1 MHLRLVRNRASG
13 SGKDRRYAQLVQSFR
28 RPDGMPAHRVVAN
41 LGELDDR
48 EVQNLKLALEAS
60 RKGKS
65 LVLPEASPKK
75 AWPLRVLANLEY
87 LHLAVGLRIWEYWKL
102 SELFNRL
109 LPKGGDAVVP
119 GDVILALTLQRC
131 VAPGSKLYAQRWFPR
146 TALPE
151 LLGIDLSQFNNTR
164 LHRVLD
170 QLDEVDAE
178 LQEALPVRY
187 QQHDGAFLSLFMDV
201 TDTWFEGRGCDLA
214 ARDRTKEGFT
224 DRHKIGIVLL
234 CSDRGFPLRWKVV
247 AGKRRDAPIMSE
259 MLQSLEHL
267 AWTGDVPLV
276 CDRAMGQAGSVTK
289 LVDSGHRFLTA
300 APRTEIAS
308 YEVEVPN
315 TTDLAVPL
323 GLVPATYDDDLKA
336 VAEAVER
343 GGMERVDERLF
354 VLDLGVKERELV
366 FQLPELGDEVIF
378 NEDELKGGALALL
391 KARRLREMLDAQVV
405 KSQGELA
412 RREQVS
418 QPRITQLLNLL
429 KLAPDLQARILAG
442 EFGYVSEH
450 YLRDCVRYESKQKQL
465 RMLEENAQLARP
477 AFAGKAVRKS
487 RSGRRSARVRL
498 VLYFNPQMC
507 IEQRITAE
515 AHRQSVE
522 DFAADLNRRLHSE
535 RTRLTPE
542 SMHSLLTERLAYHS
556 FLKLY
561 TIHLDLVGLP
571 GSDCKVPQLRL
582 EFDEHEW
589 HRRRRHDGFVLLV
602 AHPEIPMKAQELV
615 ELYRAKDAV
624 EKDFR
629 TIKDVVRLRP
639 VYHHTDPKV
648 RAHVTLCML
657 ALLLERTLEQ
667 RLRRSSMPMTAP
679 ACFET
684 LASCHL
690 NLLQTDPDLPPTYS
704 ITEPSTEQRDLLKVL
719 RMGDLVDA
727 EEVAPRIQPRAP
739 SQG

>member
-1 MHLRLVRNRASG
+1 MLPLQFRA
-13 SGKDRRYAQLVQSFR
+13 L
-28 RPDGMPAHRVVAN
+28 
-41 LGELDDR
+41 
-48 EVQNLKLALEAS
+48 
-60 RKGKS
+60 
-65 LVLPEASPKK
+65 
-75 AWPLRVLANLEY
+75 
-87 LHLAVGLRIWEYWKL
+87 
-102 SELFNRL
+102 
-109 LPKGGDAVVP
+109 
-119 GDVILALTLQRC
+119 
-131 VAPGSKLYAQRWFPR
+131 
-146 TALPE
+146 
-151 LLGIDLSQFNNTR
+151 
-164 LHRVLD
+164 
-170 QLDEVDAE
+170 
-178 LQEALPVRY
+178 
-187 QQHDGAFLSLFMDV
+187 
-201 TDTWFEGRGCDLA
+201 
-214 ARDRTKEGFT
+214 
-224 DRHKIGIVLL
+224 
-234 CSDRGFPLRWKVV
+234 
-247 AGKRRDAPIMSE
+247 
-259 MLQSLEHL
+259 
-267 AWTGDVPLV
+267 
-276 CDRAMGQAGSVTK
+276 
-289 LVDSGHRFLTA
+289 
-300 APRTEIAS
+300 
-308 YEVEVPN
+308 
-315 TTDLAVPL
+315 
-323 GLVPATYDDDLKA
+323 
-336 VAEAVER
+336 
-343 GGMERVDERLF
+343 
-354 VLDLGVKERELV
+354 
-366 FQLPELGDEVIF
+366 
-378 NEDELKGGALALL
+378 
-391 KARRLREMLDAQVV
+391 
-405 KSQGELA
+405 
-412 RREQVS
+412 QVS

-429 KLAPDLQARILAG
+429 KLAPELQARILAG

-487 RSGRRSARVRL
+487 RSGRRTARLRL

-522 DFAADLNRRLHSE
+522 DFASDLNRRLHSE

-542 SMHSLLTERLAYHS
+542 SMQSLLTERLAYHS

-561 TIHLDLVGLP
+561 TIHLDLVGPP

-602 AHPEIPMKAQELV
+602 AHPEIPMKALELV

-704 ITEPSTEQRDLLKVL
+704 MTEPNTEQRDLLKVL